1 MSNPTQAQPKRIPY
15 GVADYGRLRRENAY
29 YVDKTHYIPRIE
41 AAPFYLFCIRPRR
54 FGKSLWLSVL
64 QHYYDVNQTANFA
77 FLFGETYIGQNPTPD
92 RNSYL
97 ILFFNFA
104 LVNPALSKV
113 EASFESTGSNEIDS
127 FLRRYERFF
136 SAESVQ
142 YIQAGA
148 NVADKLQR
156 IFYHAAEQQLKIYL
170 LIDEYDNFTNTILT
184 TDGQGAYHNLTHGSG
199 FFRYFFN
206 LLKGATGGQIAGLTR
221 LFITGVSPVT
231 MDDVTSGFNIGTNI
245 SIDSQFNEM
254 IGFTEA
260 EVQTLLNA
268 YQSYG
273 RLPLGVEASLQLMQ
287 IWYNN
292 YRFGQ
297 RATASMYNSDM
308 VLYFLLR
315 TEADNG
321 APLRLIDENIRIDYT
336 KLRHLMAI
344 DQRLDRGAPAQ
355 LNGNFS
361 LLRTI
366 IEEGETVSPIHASF
380 PLEQL
385 LHRENFISLL
395 YYFGLLSMA
404 GAADEEPLLRIPNR
418 TVKDLM
424 YGYIRSALEDVDVFK
439 LDIWHLTGLLRDMAY
454 RGDWRPFFDYLNEQI
469 QQQASVRDHLHGEKV
484 IQGFLIAYLNVTH
497 NFLTWSEREMGGGFV
512 DLYLEPFLAR
522 YPGVKY
528 GYLIELEYISESQFN
543 KRGFDQSLAREKAE
557 AEGQLRQY
565 AQDARIAQVAQQV
578 TMKKLALIYKG
589 WELVY
594 AAEV

>member
-1 MSNPTQAQPKRIPY
+1 
-15 GVADYGRLRRENAY
+15 
-29 YVDKTHYIPRIE
+29 
-41 AAPFYLFCIRPRR
+41 
-54 FGKSLWLSVL
+54 
-64 QHYYDVNQTANFA
+64 
-77 FLFGETYIGQNPTPD
+77 
-92 RNSYL
+92 
-97 ILFFNFA
+97 
-104 LVNPALSKV
+104 V

-231 MDDVTSGFNIGTNI
+231 MDDVTSGFNIRTNI

-439 LDIWHLTGLLRDMAY
+439 LDIWRLTGLLRDMAY